1 MLNSERSALIEKIK
15 AAEHKATEQW
25 NLAIRKCISVINQ
38 DKELTE
44 DQKKRIIGSFYK

>member
-1 MLNSERSALIEKIK
+1 MMPSTERELKEQIK

-44 DQKKRIIGSFYK
+44 EQKKRIIEGFYK

>member
-1 MLNSERSALIEKIK
+1 MMPSDRAELLQKIK

-25 NLAIRKCISVINQ
+25 NLAIRKCICVINQ

-44 DQKKRIIGSFYK
+44 EQKKRIIGGFYK

>member
-1 MLNSERSALIEKIK
+1 MLPSERMELLEKIK

-44 DQKKRIIGSFYK
+44 EQKKRIINGFYK

>member
-1 MLNSERSALIEKIK
+1 VLNSERSALLEKIK

-44 DQKKRIIGSFYK
+44 EMKKRIIKGFYK

>member
-1 MLNSERSALIEKIK
+1 MMPSERAELLQKIK
-15 AAEHKATEQW
+15 AAEHRATEQW

-44 DQKKRIIGSFYK
+44 EQKKRLIQGFYK